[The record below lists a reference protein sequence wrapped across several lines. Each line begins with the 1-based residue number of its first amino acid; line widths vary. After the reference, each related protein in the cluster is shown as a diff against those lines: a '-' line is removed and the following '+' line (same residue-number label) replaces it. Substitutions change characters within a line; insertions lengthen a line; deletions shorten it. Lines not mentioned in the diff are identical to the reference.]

1 MAGAA
6 TLLWLAA
13 ALGVAGVAALRFA
26 WSLPRRSAAWNGVG
40 WGLLALSTV
49 GAGMAEGAWGIAVAA
64 LFAMA
69 AAALALAVAGIRA
82 PRGRA
87 AASNRRVGLLP
98 EGAEPRRIGRRFG
111 TFALV
116 ILAGFAVAV
125 GLAMSVRG
133 FGGLLGW
140 SEANANAL
148 ALFVVPLAWAVLAT
162 VLLMQTRPRSQLAT
176 LALCCLPVLP
186 VLLSGT
192 LS

>member
-1 MAGAA
+1 MAGASS
-6 TLLWLAA
+6 LLWIAA
-13 ALGVAGVAALRFA
+13 ALGVAGVMALRFA
-26 WSLPRRSAAWNGVG
+26 WSLPRRSAAWNGIG
-40 WGLLALSTV
+40 WGLLALSAV
-49 GAGMAEGAWGIAVAA
+49 GAGTAEGAWGIAVAA
-64 LFAMA
+64 IGAMGTA
-69 AAALALAVAGIRA
+69 MILLAVAGIRS

-87 AASNRRVGLLP
+87 AASNRRVGMLP

-116 ILAGFAVAV
+116 VLAGFAVAV

-133 FGGLLGW
+133 LGGLIGW

-148 ALFVVPLAWAVLAT
+148 ALFVAPLAWAILAT
-162 VLLMQTRPRSQLAT
+162 VLLMQTRRRNQLAT

-186 VLLSGT
+186 VILSGA

>member
-6 TLLWLAA
+6 PLLWMAA

-26 WSLPRRSAAWNGVG
+26 WSLARRSAVWNGIG
-40 WGLLALSTV
+40 WGLLALSAV
-49 GAGMAEGAWGIAVAA
+49 AAGQTEGAWGVAVAA
-64 LFAMA
+64 LFAMGAATVLLA
-69 AAALALAVAGIRA
+69 AAAVRS

-116 ILAGFAVAV
+116 ILAGFAAAV
-125 GLAMSVRG
+125 SLAMGVRGLA
-133 FGGLLGW
+133 GLLGW

-148 ALFVVPLAWAVLAT
+148 ALFATPLTWAVLVT
-162 VLLMQTRPRSQLAT
+162 GLLMQTRRRSQFTT
-176 LALCCLPVLP
+176 LALCYLPVLP
-186 VLLSGT
+186 VLLSGA

>member
-26 WSLPRRSAAWNGVG
+26 WSLPRRSAAWNGIG
-40 WGLLALSTV
+40 WGLLLLATV
-49 GAGMAEGAWGIAVAA
+49 AAGMAEGAWGIAVAA
-64 LFAMA
+64 LIAMGTA
-69 AAALALAVAGIRA
+69 AILLAVAGIRS

-116 ILAGFAVAV
+116 ILAGFAAAV
-125 GLAMSVRG
+125 GLAMSVRSL
-133 FGGLLGW
+133 GGLLGW

-148 ALFVVPLAWAVLAT
+148 ALFVAPLVWAMLAT
-162 VLLMQTRPRSQLAT
+162 VLLMQTRRRSQIAT
-176 LALCCLPVLP
+176 LALCFLPVLP
-186 VLLSGT
+186 VLLSGA